1 MPHPVPPPGRIV
13 VLASGTGTLFEALA
27 AAARNGDG
35 EVEIAAVVTDQPG
48 AGVVARAATVGIPAV
63 VVPLVNRSDRSA
75 WDVEIAEAIGSFR
88 PHLIVSAGFMRLL
101 GPAVLD
107 RFPQRII
114 NTHPAL
120 LPAFPGAHAVR
131 DALAYGVRI
140 TGCTVHLV
148 DPGVDTG
155 PVIAQ
160 RALDVRPDDDEDSLH
175 ERIKTI
181 ERHLL
186 PEVAFRMLRE
196 GWTIDGR
203 KVTIP

>member
-1 MPHPVPPPGRIV
+1 MPDPVRPPGRIV
-13 VLASGTGTLFEALA
+13 VLASGTGSLFASLV
-27 AAARNGDG
+27 AAARQTGG
-35 EVEIAAVVTDQPG
+35 EIEVAAVVTDQPD
-48 AGVVARAATVGIPAV
+48 ARVVVRAATSGVPSLA
-63 VVPLVNRSDRSA
+63 VPLTDTTDRPA
-75 WDVEIAEAIGSFR
+75 WDVAMAETIAGLR
-88 PHLIVSAGFMRLL
+88 PDLVVSAGFMRLL

-131 DALAYGVRI
+131 DALAYGVRV
-140 TGCTVHLV
+140 TGCTVHVV

-160 RALDVRPDDDEDSLH
+160 RALDVRSDDDEDSLH
-175 ERIKTI
+175 ERIKSL
-181 ERHLL
+181 ERQLL
-186 PEVAFRMLRE
+186 PEVAFEMLRE